1 MEPIFKAC
9 WNKEKCE
16 CGVETLRLMGAL
28 ISMKAS
34 SYLKFQ
40 CVCDPRTWGKKA
52 LPLCLC
58 GWFLQSIL
66 DMMFTSGKGK
76 EVKKE
81 MASVYCMLSTYC
93 AAWAA

>member
-1 MEPIFKAC
+1 MEPIFKAY

-40 CVCDPRTWGKKA
+40 CVCDPRTWGKKV
-52 LPLCLC
+52 LPLFMWLVPAVH
-58 GWFLQSIL
+58 IRH
-66 DMMFTSGKGK
+66 D
-76 EVKKE
+76 
-81 MASVYCMLSTYC
+81 VYI
-93 AAWAA
+93 WQRQGGEERNG